1 MSSQSKTG
9 RISTSGK
16 SALGVIVSEMR
27 APVRF
32 RRKALAVAGAFAV
45 ASATAACS
53 AGASQDTAPSPSQT
67 PAPTQVAASTPT
79 PTPSPTPSPR
89 PSSPAVQRVNAN
101 YKKFDPKNF
110 GEPTGDL
117 NKWYPLVP
125 GTQTLRDGSITRG
138 SRKLTHR
145 LRVTVTDVTKEVN
158 GVRTVLVLDQDID
171 AGQVGEASLD
181 YLAQDKFGNIWYLG
195 SYTELYEGGEFVNAV
210 DAWLAGEKDAKPGV
224 WMLTDPKEGMKFVQA
239 QTSEETIRAEVA
251 KVDERKCVPF
261 DCFKSLAILEDGS
274 EFKYYGPGV
283 GHIATEPN
291 YSGGEQEIEELVN
304 VVKLKPQGLA
314 EMSAEALKLDKR
326 ASKEAKSVFGNSE
339 PAQRP

>member
-1 MSSQSKTG
+1 MSSQSKNRRT
-9 RISTSGK
+9 STSGT
-16 SALGVIVSEMR
+16 SDVGVIVSEMR
-27 APVRF
+27 AAVRN
-32 RRKALAVAGAFAV
+32 RGKALAVAGALVV
-45 ASATAACS
+45 ASVTAACS
-53 AGASQDTAPSPSQT
+53 AGASQETAPTLSPT
-67 PAPTQVAASTPT
+67 PTPTQVAAS
-79 PTPSPTPSPR
+79 TPSPTPSPR

-138 SRKLTHR
+138 SRKLTHQ

-210 DAWLAGEKDAKPGV
+210 DAWLAGENDAKPGV
-224 WMLTDPKEGMKFVQA
+224 WMLTDPKEGLKFVQA

-291 YSGGEQEIEELVN
+291 YSGGEQEKEELVN

>member
-1 MSSQSKTG
+1 MSSQSKNRRT
-9 RISTSGK
+9 STSGT
-16 SALGVIVSEMR
+16 SDVGLIVSEMR
-27 APVRF
+27 AAVRN
-32 RRKALAVAGAFAV
+32 RGKALAVAGALVV
-45 ASATAACS
+45 ASVTAACS
-53 AGASQDTAPSPSQT
+53 AGASQETAPTLSPT
-67 PAPTQVAASTPT
+67 PTPTQVAAS
-79 PTPSPTPSPR
+79 TPSPTPSPR

-138 SRKLTHR
+138 SRKLTHQ

-210 DAWLAGEKDAKPGV
+210 DAWLAGENDAKPGV

-304 VVKLKPQGLA
+304 VVKLKPRGLA

-326 ASKEAKSVFGNSE
+326 ASKEAKSVFGSSE

>member
-1 MSSQSKTG
+1 MSSQSKNRRT
-9 RISTSGK
+9 STSGT
-16 SALGVIVSEMR
+16 SDVGVIVSEMR
-27 APVRF
+27 AAVRN
-32 RRKALAVAGAFAV
+32 RGKALAVAGALVV
-45 ASATAACS
+45 ASVTAACS
-53 AGASQDTAPSPSQT
+53 AGASQETAPTPSPT
-67 PAPTQVAASTPT
+67 PTPTQVAAS
-79 PTPSPTPSPR
+79 TPSPTPSPR

-195 SYTELYEGGEFVNAV
+195 SYTERYEGGEFVNAV

-291 YSGGEQEIEELVN
+291 NSGGEQEKEELVN
-304 VVKLKPQGLA
+304 VVNLKPQGLA

-326 ASKEAKSVFGNSE
+326 ASKEAKSVFGSSE

>member
-1 MSSQSKTG
+1 MSSQSKDSRT
-9 RISTSGK
+9 STSGI
-16 SALGVIVSEMR
+16 SALGMIVSEMR
-27 APVRF
+27 APVRS
-32 RRKALAVAGAFAV
+32 RRKALAVAGAFVV
-45 ASATAACS
+45 ASAAAACS
-53 AGASQDTAPSPSQT
+53 AGASQETAPSPSPT
-67 PAPTQVAASTPT
+67 PTPTQVAASTPS
-79 PTPSPTPSPR
+79 PTPSPTPSR
-89 PSSPAVQRVNAN
+89 PAVRRVNAD
-101 YKKFDPKNF
+101 YKKFDPENF

-138 SRKLTHR
+138 SRKLTHQ

-158 GVRTVLVLDQDID
+158 GVGTVLVLDQDID

-210 DAWLAGEKDAKPGV
+210 DAWLAGEKDSKPGV

-239 QTSEETIRAEVA
+239 ETSEETIRAEVA
-251 KVDERKCVPF
+251 KVDKRKCVPF

-304 VVKLKPQGLA
+304 VVKLKPKGLA

>member
-1 MSSQSKTG
+1 MQK
-9 RISTSGK
+9 
-16 SALGVIVSEMR
+16 
-27 APVRF
+27 
-32 RRKALAVAGAFAV
+32 
-45 ASATAACS
+45 
-53 AGASQDTAPSPSQT
+53 
-67 PAPTQVAASTPT
+67 
-79 PTPSPTPSPR
+79 
-89 PSSPAVQRVNAN
+89 VNAD

-117 NKWYPLVP
+117 NRWYPLIP
-125 GTQTLRDGSITRG
+125 GSQTLRDGSITRG

-171 AGQVGEASLD
+171 AGQVGEASVD

-195 SYTELYEGGEFVNAV
+195 SYTERYEGGEFVNAV
-210 DAWLAGEKDAKPGV
+210 DAWLAGENDSKPGV

-291 YSGGEQEIEELVN
+291 YSGGEQEKEELVN
-304 VVKLKPQGLA
+304 VVRLKPKGLA
-314 EMSAEALKLDKR
+314 EMSAEALKLDRR
-326 ASKEAKSVFGNSE
+326 ASKEAKQRLRQLRAGGAPLVLRTAAYGVAALAGACSPRRRRLMIVVRILAMRPDVAASAVE
-339 PAQRP
+339 CESAPPAASRAARLRMSSSTSPSSSPWETRRAGSSGSRVNT

>member
-1 MSSQSKTG
+1 
-9 RISTSGK
+9 
-16 SALGVIVSEMR
+16 
-27 APVRF
+27 
-32 RRKALAVAGAFAV
+32 
-45 ASATAACS
+45 
-53 AGASQDTAPSPSQT
+53 
-67 PAPTQVAASTPT
+67 
-79 PTPSPTPSPR
+79 
-89 PSSPAVQRVNAN
+89 VQRVNAN

-291 YSGGEQEIEELVN
+291 YSGGEQEKEELVN

-326 ASKEAKSVFGNSE
+326 ASKEAKSVFGNSD
-339 PAQRP
+339 PAQRT

>member
-1 MSSQSKTG
+1 MTTTSS
-9 RISTSGK
+9 
-16 SALGVIVSEMR
+16 
-27 APVRF
+27 
-32 RRKALAVAGAFAV
+32 
-45 ASATAACS
+45 
-53 AGASQDTAPSPSQT
+53 APSPS
-67 PAPTQVAASTPT
+67 AA
-79 PTPSPTPSPR
+79 TPSPKASET
-89 PSSPAVQRVNAN
+89 AVQKVNAD

-117 NKWYPLVP
+117 NRWYPLVP

-171 AGQVGEASLD
+171 AGQVGEASVD

-210 DAWLAGEKDAKPGV
+210 DAWLAGEKDSKPGV

-251 KVDERKCVPF
+251 KVNERKCVPF

-291 YSGGEQEIEELVN
+291 YSGGEQEKEELVN
-304 VVKLKPQGLA
+304 VVRLKPKGLA

-339 PAQRP
+339 PAERP

>member
-1 MSSQSKTG
+1 MSSQSKNRRT
-9 RISTSGK
+9 STSGT
-16 SALGVIVSEMR
+16 SDVGVIVSEMR
-27 APVRF
+27 AAVRN
-32 RRKALAVAGAFAV
+32 RGKALAVAGALVV
-45 ASATAACS
+45 ASVTAACS
-53 AGASQDTAPSPSQT
+53 AGASQETAPTPSPT
-67 PAPTQVAASTPT
+67 PTPTQVAAS
-79 PTPSPTPSPR
+79 TPSPTPSPR

-110 GEPTGDL
+110 GEPAGDL

-138 SRKLTHR
+138 SRKLTHQ

-210 DAWLAGEKDAKPGV
+210 DAWLAGENDAKPGV

-326 ASKEAKSVFGNSE
+326 ASKEAKSVFGSSE

>member
-1 MSSQSKTG
+1 MSSQSKNRRT
-9 RISTSGK
+9 STSGT
-16 SALGVIVSEMR
+16 SDLGVIVSEMR
-27 APVRF
+27 AAVRN
-32 RRKALAVAGAFAV
+32 RGKALAVAGALLV
-45 ASATAACS
+45 ASVTAACS
-53 AGASQDTAPSPSQT
+53 AGASQETAPTSSPT
-67 PAPTQVAASTPT
+67 PTPTQVAAS
-79 PTPSPTPSPR
+79 TPSPTPSPR

-210 DAWLAGEKDAKPGV
+210 DAWLAGENDAKPGV

-291 YSGGEQEIEELVN
+291 YSGGEQEKEELVN

>member
-1 MSSQSKTG
+1 
-9 RISTSGK
+9 
-16 SALGVIVSEMR
+16 
-27 APVRF
+27 
-32 RRKALAVAGAFAV
+32 
-45 ASATAACS
+45 
-53 AGASQDTAPSPSQT
+53 
-67 PAPTQVAASTPT
+67 
-79 PTPSPTPSPR
+79 
-89 PSSPAVQRVNAN
+89 VQRVNAD

-117 NKWYPLVP
+117 NQWYPLVP

-138 SRKLTHR
+138 SRKLTHQ

-210 DAWLAGEKDAKPGV
+210 DAWLAGENDARSGV

-261 DCFKSLAILEDGS
+261 DCFKALAILEDGS

-291 YSGGEQEIEELVN
+291 YSGGEQETEELVN

-326 ASKEAKSVFGNSE
+326 ASKEAMSVFGDSE

>member
-1 MSSQSKTG
+1 
-9 RISTSGK
+9 
-16 SALGVIVSEMR
+16 
-27 APVRF
+27 
-32 RRKALAVAGAFAV
+32 
-45 ASATAACS
+45 
-53 AGASQDTAPSPSQT
+53 
-67 PAPTQVAASTPT
+67 
-79 PTPSPTPSPR
+79 
-89 PSSPAVQRVNAN
+89 VQRVNAD

-138 SRKLTHR
+138 SRKLTHQ

-195 SYTELYEGGEFVNAV
+195 SYTELYEGGEFVNSV
-210 DAWLAGEKDAKPGV
+210 DAWLAGEKDSKPGV

-239 QTSEETIRAEVA
+239 QTSEETIRSEVA
-251 KVDERKCVPF
+251 KVNERKCVPF

-291 YSGGEQEIEELVN
+291 YSGGEQEKEELVN
-304 VVKLKPQGLA
+304 VVRLKPKGLA

-326 ASKEAKSVFGNSE
+326 ASKEAKSVFGNSK

>member
-1 MSSQSKTG
+1 MSSQSKNRRT
-9 RISTSGK
+9 STSGT

-27 APVRF
+27 AAVRF
-32 RRKALAVAGAFAV
+32 RRKALAVAGALVV
-45 ASATAACS
+45 ASVTAACS
-53 AGASQDTAPSPSQT
+53 AGASQETAPTPSPT
-67 PAPTQVAASTPT
+67 PTPTQVAAS
-79 PTPSPTPSPR
+79 TPSPTPSPR

-101 YKKFDPKNF
+101 YKRFDPKNF

-138 SRKLTHR
+138 SRKLTHQ

-210 DAWLAGEKDAKPGV
+210 DAWLAGENDAKPGV
-224 WMLTDPKEGMKFVQA
+224 WMLTAPKEGMKFVQA

-326 ASKEAKSVFGNSE
+326 ASKEAKSVFGGSE

>member
-1 MSSQSKTG
+1 MSSQSKNT
-9 RISTSGK
+9 RTSTSGI

-27 APVRF
+27 AAVRF
-32 RRKALAVAGAFAV
+32 RRKASAVAGALLV
-45 ASATAACS
+45 ASVTAACS
-53 AGASQDTAPSPSQT
+53 AGASQETAPTPSPT
-67 PAPTQVAASTPT
+67 PTPTQVAASTPS
-79 PTPSPTPSPR
+79 PTPSPTH
-89 PSSPAVQRVNAN
+89 SSPAVQRVNAD

-110 GEPTGDL
+110 SEPTGDL

-138 SRKLTHR
+138 SRKLTHQ

-210 DAWLAGEKDAKPGV
+210 DAWLAGENDAKPGV

-251 KVDERKCVPF
+251 KVNERKCVPF

>member
-1 MSSQSKTG
+1 MSSQSKNRRT
-9 RISTSGK
+9 STSGT

-27 APVRF
+27 AAVRN
-32 RRKALAVAGAFAV
+32 RGKALAVAGALVV
-45 ASATAACS
+45 ASVTAACS
-53 AGASQDTAPSPSQT
+53 AGASQETAPTPSPT
-67 PAPTQVAASTPT
+67 PTPTQVAAS
-79 PTPSPTPSPR
+79 TPSPTPSPR

-138 SRKLTHR
+138 SRKLTHQ

-210 DAWLAGEKDAKPGV
+210 DAWLAGENDAKPGV
-224 WMLTDPKEGMKFVQA
+224 WMLTAPKEGMKFVQA

-326 ASKEAKSVFGNSE
+326 ASKEAKSVFGGSE